1 MNSRL
6 APFCMFVVLLLV
18 VPSTSQAQW
27 GRYGRSGVVQ
37 GPDGVLYN
45 TRSPEWRMSGGN
57 IFVYEQLVEQKMMQQ
72 QRLMMR
78 QQQMQMRQ
86 MQQATRKRAGRAAAQ
101 AAIRQNGA
109 GADDQQGGALP
120 PRRERK
126 TPATAGINASAD
138 STRQK
143 GGPTSNSD
151 SATPKSGRLLPRLWS
166 HPTHPIDAPA
176 DGLSVMSAPAAAA

>member
-6 APFCMFVVLLLV
+6 VLCCVIGVLLAI
-18 VPSTSQAQW
+18 PSTSQAQ
-27 GRYGRSGVVQ
+27 GRGYGRSGVVQ
-37 GPDGVLYN
+37 GPDGPLYDSW
-45 TRSPEWRMSGGN
+45 SPEWRMSGGN

-101 AAIRQNGA
+101 AAIRANGRRN
-109 GADDQQGGALP
+109 DQQGGALP